1 MPRPAAAHKRKKLDS
16 DGNEIPSAKKLRRST
31 GSMAQDRVEDL
42 SSRTVSDTPIFQRAP
57 VANMVLSVP
66 AHEAPEQGQQDMVS
80 AFAQMEAAAVAA
92 DDKGIS
98 HHFLDDFGGDQAA
111 ENPPAPAARSGT
123 AISDPAPDI
132 PSEVS
137 LSRQIAS
144 TPPDSKEDI
153 PLDPALTTSSQPAA
167 SLVSPPASEYQNAD
181 NAPPSPPT
189 TSSRH
194 SSTQP
199 KQQRFTPDTSSRRA
213 STSSTNDAAEA
224 SENGRASSGP
234 TTAGKEVSPVTTIS
248 TTGED
253 EKKEIALESPT
264 EKRKPRGSME
274 GVADEESLRL
284 IKELQA
290 EEYGL
295 RRRGRAV

>member
-1 MPRPAAAHKRKKLDS
+1 MPRPAAAHKRRKLDG
-16 DGNEIPSAKKLRRST
+16 DGNEILSAKKLRRST
-31 GSMAQDRVEDL
+31 GSMAQDPVEDL
-42 SSRTVSDTPIFQRAP
+42 SSRTVSDAPIFQRAP
-57 VANMVLSVP
+57 VANMVLSAP

-80 AFAQMEAAAVAA
+80 AFDQTEEAAVA
-92 DDKGIS
+92 DDTGTL
-98 HHFLDDFGGDQAA
+98 HTCLDHDEGDRAV
-111 ENPPAPAARSGT
+111 ESPPAPAMRSGT

-137 LSRQIAS
+137 LSHPLPS

-153 PLDPALTTSSQPAA
+153 PLDPALTTSSQPAN
-167 SLVSPPASEYQNAD
+167 SLVSPPASEHQNAD

-194 SSTQP
+194 SSPQP
-199 KQQRFTPDTSSRRA
+199 KQQRYTPESSSRRA
-213 STSSTNDAAEA
+213 STSFTNDVAET
-224 SENGRASSGP
+224 SESGRASSGP
-234 TTAGKEVSPVTTIS
+234 TTAGKEVSPTTTIS

-253 EKKEIALESPT
+253 QKKEVALESPT
-264 EKRKPRGSME
+264 EKRKPRGSMD
-274 GVADEESLRL
+274 GIADEESLRL

-295 RRRGRAV
+295 RRRGRA